1 MNGRE
6 YAYAIVHTDNRFCS
20 SVGAVSADTA
30 HAPPRSLFG
39 AGNGLTSTVLPPVCA
54 SHALRLIFRP
64 ETANLVAGVF
74 PTFFI
79 VNSIS
84 VFAPAT
90 VANVACGFDIF
101 GFAVANPGDQ
111 ITLTVRDKPG
121 VRITDITGDDGR
133 LPRETARNTAGIA
146 IQTYLQHI
154 GRTDVGIDVVL
165 HKQMPLGSGLGSSA
179 ASAVAGVYAINEL
192 LGRPLPV
199 MKLLPFAMEG
209 ERLACGSAH
218 ADNVAPSLLG
228 GFVVIR
234 SYHPLDVI
242 SIQTPAIL
250 FCTIVHPDIE
260 VNTKDARFILK
271 NEVSLKN
278 TITQMGNVAGLIA
291 GLMTPDY
298 DLISRSLVDVIIEP
312 VRAILIPEFNEAKQ
326 AALDNGALGC
336 SISGSGPSMFA
347 LSRDA
352 QTAGRVGAAMQQAFL
367 GVGVTSEAYVSEINR
382 QGPRVL

>member
-1 MNGRE
+1 M
-6 YAYAIVHTDNRFCS
+6 D
-20 SVGAVSADTA
+20 
-30 HAPPRSLFG
+30 
-39 AGNGLTSTVLPPVCA
+39 
-54 SHALRLIFRP
+54 
-64 ETANLVAGVF
+64 
-74 PTFFI
+74 
-79 VNSIS
+79 SIS
-84 VFAPAT
+84 IFAPAT

-111 ITLTVRDKPG
+111 IILNRRDEPG
-121 VRITDITGDDGR
+121 VSITDIIGDDGR

-154 GRTDVGIDVVL
+154 GRTDVGVDVVL

-192 LGRPLPV
+192 MGRPLPV
-199 MKLLPFAMEG
+199 MSLLPFAMEG

-234 SYHPLDVI
+234 SYNPLDVI
-242 SIQTPAIL
+242 RIETPAVL

-298 DLISRSLVDVIIEP
+298 SLISRSLVDVIIEP

-352 QTAGRVGAAMQQAFL
+352 QTAERVGAAMQQAFL
-367 GVGVTSEAYVSEINR
+367 SVGVTSEAYVSEINR
-382 QGPRVL
+382 QGPRVVEL